1 MPRLIVSFENEPSKT
16 YDIREPVIT
25 IGRLPENTISIV
37 NMGVSRRHSRIE
49 LDADGNY
56 VISDLNSLNGTF
68 VNSARVART
77 VLADGDKILIGQH
90 AITFEND
97 DAVRVTVDR
106 DEAEHDENATA
117 ARTRTTPTPESEDV
131 RLVTAAESAIDERPA
146 EKDNGPAP
154 EPADRDKAAAHPG
167 CPMLIET
174 NKHVV
179 YKLDKPIT
187 TLGNSE
193 NDDIFVDGMFID
205 EQHIVIEKRD
215 DGVWLSSK
223 KLLGPIKV
231 NGKKTKLHCLQHK
244 DRIEIGT
251 STFRYMEN
259 E

>member
-1 MPRLIVSFENEPSKT
+1 
-16 YDIREPVIT
+16 
-25 IGRLPENTISIV
+25 
-37 NMGVSRRHSRIE
+37 MGVSRRHSRIE